1 MLHLVKAPPSPP
13 KIPPRSTALHLSN
26 HTTNHP
32 CGHCGML
39 HRLHDHTHQIR
50 HLPCDNFVLHPYAG
64 TSQPLQRCHHQLLK
78 STATKLFLLTQN
90 YPCGMLH
97 VQRVWGHQLLTLQLT
112 SCTPDPYTCLM
123 RPCKGTYRPP
133 DTLISTPRHPVRPAE
148 PAQ

>member
-1 MLHLVKAPPSPP
+1 MLHLIKVPPSLP

-32 CGHCGML
+32 CGML
-39 HRLHDHTHQIR
+39 HRLHGHTHQIR
-50 HLPCDNFVLHPYAG
+50 HLPCDNFVLCPKACTD
-64 TSQPLQRCHHQLLK
+64 TSQPLQRYHHQLLK

-112 SCTPDPYTCLM
+112 SCTLDQYTGLL
-123 RPCKGTYRPP
+123 RPCEGTYRPI